1 MFILK
6 VIFMQYSHHI
16 ELLLKILNER
26 GLIEK
31 IHSIILGGSAVYNP
45 DHANDIDLLIV
56 CEDGFSDTVYKQ
68 IMSSSKYYETL
79 KKILDIKVLEIQ
91 NIKHINNSPIAP
103 FLYHFVQDSVL
114 VYGTCTRNAFRVN
127 DVVCYQT
134 VIKNLEKIEEIKE
147 IYYIFQDKILAQVL
161 LYEIAKRFSVICQI
175 LLNNQEKKPN
185 SFSTFLEE
193 IYKNKLQETR
203 EIVNRKRMWVSI
215 YKEDAK
221 TGETGFNTLK
231 LKINRKRIKVAVSED
246 SDFEE
251 LISRIKNLGNKC
263 INLINY

>member
-6 VIFMQYSHHI
+6 VIFVQYSHHI
-16 ELLLKILNER
+16 ELLLEILTER
-26 GLIEK
+26 ELIEE

-68 IMSSSKYYETL
+68 IINSSKSDEIL
-79 KKILDIKVLEIQ
+79 KKMLDIKIIEKQ
-91 NIKHINNSPIAP
+91 NIKHINNSPLAP

-114 VYGTCTRNAFRVN
+114 VYGTCTRNAFRIN

-161 LYEIAKRFSVICQI
+161 LYEIAKRFSVIYQI
-175 LLNNQEKKPN
+175 LLNNQEKKPDL
-185 SFSTFLEE
+185 FSTFLEE
-193 IYKNKLQETR
+193 IYKNKLLEIR
-203 EIVNRKRMWVSI
+203 EIVNRKRVWFSI

-221 TGETGFNTLK
+221 TGEIGFNTLK
-231 LKINRKRIKVAVSED
+231 LKINRKRIKVAVNED

-251 LISRIKNLGNKC
+251 LIIRIKNLGNKC
-263 INLINY
+263 INLINF